1 MGVVYKITFPD
12 GEFYI
17 GSTNEYKDRQA
28 QHMFSPSKKIKEM
41 IIKYDC
47 NLKEFRSFFEIICTC
62 ENHKEVEKTI
72 IYEHKDS
79 DLILNKMGVPWGVK
93 GKVGKRVNIWIPEE
107 DHKEVM
113 KAKKAHG
120 EGLGKLLVKLVKEDK
135 ERKQQEFHK

>member
-1 MGVVYKITFPD
+1 MGVVYRITFPD

-41 IIKYDC
+41 LIKYDC

-62 ENHKEVEKTI
+62 KNYKEAEKAI

-79 DLILNKMGVPWGVK
+79 DLILNTMGVTRGVK
-93 GKVGKRVNIWIPEE
+93 GKGGKRVNIWIPEE

-113 KAKKAHG
+113 KAKKTHG
-120 EGLGKLLVKLVKEDK
+120 VALGKILVKLIKEEEK
-135 ERKQQEFHK
+135 RKDYGK